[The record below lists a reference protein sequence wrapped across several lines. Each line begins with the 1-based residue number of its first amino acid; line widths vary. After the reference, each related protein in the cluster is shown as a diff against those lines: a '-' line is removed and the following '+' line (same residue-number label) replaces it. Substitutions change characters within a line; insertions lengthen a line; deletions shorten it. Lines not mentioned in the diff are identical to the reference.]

1 VWQAWQGSGNMLAK
15 LLAEKTLLG
24 LLCGGS

>member
-1 VWQAWQGSGNMLAK
+1 MAGKACGSGNMLAK
-15 LLAEKTLLG
+15 LLAKRMLLG